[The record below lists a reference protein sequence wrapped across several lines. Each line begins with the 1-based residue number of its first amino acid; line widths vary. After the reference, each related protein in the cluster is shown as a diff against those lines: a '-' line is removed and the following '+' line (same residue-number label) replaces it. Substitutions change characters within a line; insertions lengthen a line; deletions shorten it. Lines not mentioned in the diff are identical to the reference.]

1 MPKIIIKSKLQRY
14 ELNNSGRLKVD
25 PMQVCL
31 PKFWKA
37 QSSGSKTNEEKRND
51 QLLCTFSNSRHL
63 FEVPLQIETFTIVLL
78 QSNSIV
84 LYPVKISGK
93 NSKNSSFYGCSK
105 IEVTFFPFSLAHPVD
120 IRSQ

>member
-1 MPKIIIKSKLQRY
+1 MSFKVDAFNHHTSKIAREHFALELGKMPKIIIKSKLQRY

-51 QLLCTFSNSRHL
+51 QLLCTFSNSRH
-63 FEVPLQIETFTIVLL
+63 
-78 QSNSIV
+78 
-84 LYPVKISGK
+84 
-93 NSKNSSFYGCSK
+93 
-105 IEVTFFPFSLAHPVD
+105 
-120 IRSQ
+120 